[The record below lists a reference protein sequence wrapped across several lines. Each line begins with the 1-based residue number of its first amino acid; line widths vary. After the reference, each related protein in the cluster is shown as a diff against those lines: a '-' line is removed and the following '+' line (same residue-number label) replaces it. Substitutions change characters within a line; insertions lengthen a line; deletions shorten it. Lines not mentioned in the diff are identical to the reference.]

1 MCPELI
7 APYRP
12 ALTPPTLSP
21 AALTTPS
28 CCLHLHQS
36 GQSCWAGS
44 RGVSTLS
51 SVNGMLA
58 KATKRL
64 HHPQRVVIPQDQP
77 LGTRKVNTFICP
89 SHR

>member
-1 MCPELI
+1 MWPVLI
-7 APYRP
+7 APHRP

-28 CCLHLHQS
+28 CCLHQS

-51 SVNGMLA
+51 SVTRRLA
-58 KATKRL
+58 KATEYL
-64 HHPQRVVIPQDQP
+64 SHPQRLIIPQDQP
-77 LGTRKVNTFICP
+77 QGTRKVNMFICP